1 MFLHVYMTI
10 RDVVNLTLDV
20 HLDIFS
26 KLTMTTLQHGRR
38 RHMLYKYL
46 EAIDAGEIYVPILLN
61 VNVDVCTC
69 FWSI

>member
-1 MFLHVYMTI
+1 MTI
-10 RDVVNLTLDV
+10 KNVANLTLNI
-20 HLDIFS
+20 HSDIFCT
-26 KLTMTTLQHGRR
+26 LTMTVLPRGRR
-38 RHMLYKYL
+38 RHELCKYL